1 MTLADHGNPSGPV
14 HLGVEWIESV
24 LPHRYP
30 FLLLDT
36 VLEIEPGARIVAAKT
51 FNANE
56 QFFEG
61 HFPDHPVVP
70 GVLLVEG
77 MAQAGAI
84 LMLQAADQ
92 GPRDGTLVF
101 FSSIQR
107 ARFRR
112 PVRPGDRV
120 LFEVETEI
128 SRPSYSR
135 FRGRALVGDQVAT
148 EAVCS
153 ATIAPA

>member
-1 MTLADHGNPSGPV
+1 MGEPEIASPAGQVDRGID
-14 HLGVEWIESV
+14 WIKSV

-30 FLLLDT
+30 FLLVDA
-36 VLEIEPGARIVAAKT
+36 VLEIEPRSRIVAAKSFT
-51 FNANE
+51 ADE
-56 QFFEG
+56 PFFEG

-84 LMLQAADQ
+84 LLLHDHGRGEHPA
-92 GPRDGTLVF
+92 RLVF

-112 PVRPGDRV
+112 PVLPGDRV
-120 LFEVETEI
+120 VYEVETQI
-128 SRPSYSR
+128 QRDSYSR
-135 FRGRALVGDQVAT
+135 FSGRALVGDKLVA
-148 EAVCS
+148 EALCS
-153 ATIAPA
+153 ATLAPP